1 MTNLF
6 YIITNEMLIKKRKK
20 NYCFIIRID
29 NKKIDDRILNPLRSN
44 LFFFK
49 KIVYRNYEENYI
61 IDLVF
66 FF

>member
-1 MTNLF
+1 MHLILTNFF

-29 NKKIDDRILNPLRSN
+29 NKKIDNRILNPLRSN

-49 KIVYRNYEENYI
+49 KIV
-61 IDLVF
+61 
-66 FF
+66 